1 MEKSNFSFWM
11 LMDLSSE
18 NLTTKFNFRTMR
30 SKQVSEQA
38 LQLTIDKKNRLIK
51 DGLIDLENGEVV
63 PNEIISFRLM
73 IFTQYLQV
81 GICHYSVG
89 NKSEDGLESIS
100 KAFNIIESCW
110 YDHVSVKNDDYL
122 FDWYTELI
130 WLLSLGNALNIPVE
144 DFSCAVRAWDKSER
158 KDWLVDYLIKG
169 RIPERE
175 LTPTLLFPKPYGT
188 VKRAVEMEDK
198 REAAKLLK
206 TYLDKEWY
214 PGHSTTYWHKYH
226 LSKRDVFFG
235 YWSLET
241 PVIAKLAGID
251 DTVFRDCLYY
261 PKELYTW

>member
-1 MEKSNFSFWM
+1 
-11 LMDLSSE
+11 
-18 NLTTKFNFRTMR
+18 MR
-30 SKQVSEQA
+30 SKQVSIDQLKISQESNAWLISKGEQ
-38 LQLTIDKKNRLIK
+38 
-51 DGLIDLENGEVV
+51 GLIEGTVAESRIGSV
-63 PNEIISFRLM
+63 RMM
-73 IFTQYLQV
+73 IFTQYL
-81 GICHYSVG
+81 HLTLSYYSIGGTSPEAKEPLV
-89 NKSEDGLESIS
+89 
-100 KAFNIIESCW
+100 KAFQIIESCW
-110 YDHVSVKNDDYL
+110 DDHISVENDDYV
-122 FDWYTELI
+122 FDWYVKLI

-158 KDWLVDYLIKG
+158 KDWLVDFLIKG

-198 REAAKLLK
+198 QEAGKLLK